1 MMKAYFKQFTI
12 FALFILGFIL
22 PVSAQKPS
30 RAAETQ
36 SIAATN
42 LANATKEYKDS
53 LGVLVSTYETSAAQA
68 DKKLSQMKGLFDDG
82 LISKRE
88 YDLAVAQA
96 AEAHG
101 KVDVARS
108 QITAADGMLVQAQ
121 KSLEPLSGGTIVGG
135 GNRDIK
141 WTTGNAR
148 YDSLIRENGARF
160 GVDPYLIYCVM
171 QQESHF
177 NPTASSPKGAQGL
190 MQLMPDTAAR
200 FGVVSILDPAQSIA
214 GGTRYLKQLLQMF
227 GGRVDLALAS
237 YNAGEGAV
245 LKYGGKI
252 PPFKETVAYVRA
264 IGARYGIQGN

>member
-1 MMKAYFKQFTI
+1 MKACFKQFLI
-12 FALFILGFIL
+12 SSLFVLVFIL

-30 RAAETQ
+30 KAVEAQSVAAK
-36 SIAATN
+36 N
-42 LANATKEYKDS
+42 LASATKEYKES
-53 LGVLVSTYETSAAQA
+53 LGALVSTYETSAAQA
-68 DKKLSQMKGLFDDG
+68 DKKVSQMKGLFDDG

-88 YDLAVAQA
+88 YDQAVAAA

-101 KVDVARS
+101 KVDVTRG
-108 QITAADGMLVQAQ
+108 QITAADGMLAQ
-121 KSLEPLSGGTIVGG
+121 TQKPQEPFSSVIIGGSGSKNT
-135 GNRDIK
+135 N
-141 WTTGNAR
+141 WSTGNAR

-160 GVDPYLIYCVM
+160 GVDPYLIFCVM

-177 NPTASSPKGAQGL
+177 NTTAFSPKGAQGL

-200 FGVVSILDPAQSIA
+200 FGVVSVLDPAQSIM

-252 PPFKETVAYVRA
+252 PPYKETIAYVRA
-264 IGARYGIQGN
+264 IGARYGIQEK